1 MSMFF
6 NMSKE
11 EVQAEYREV
20 IANIRAQL
28 VGMEEAMAKQNN
40 MQLTRAVFP
49 ILFEADKLS
58 ALERFAPLPFE
69 CGGAQLCPGKEDG
82 KEE

>member
-11 EVQAEYREV
+11 DVRAEYNG
-20 IANIRAQL
+20 IITNIRFQL
-28 VGMEEAMAKQNN
+28 DVMEEAMTKQNN
-40 MQLTRAVFP
+40 VQLTRAVFP

-69 CGGAQLCPGKEDG
+69 CGGVRLCPDKEDG
-82 KEE
+82 KGE